1 MKSIY
6 APLIT
11 LEVES
16 NNVVIVGGDVSS
28 IREFLD
34 RDVVYSNSMDVIHV
48 TRPHIWIGFNKTQ
61 TNGTPRG
68 SRLFRITTRV
78 QSKVNIFVS
87 ERLMVYTTSVTMA
100 SNKQALLR
108 DHKQGINRREIYT
121 FAYKL
126 RSNDKSHGSTRHPRV
141 LSFGLALAMKT
152 GADIDV
158 QRCTR
163 EKTSG
168 ENVLPKWEDEQE
180 VRLFRASKAY
190 KLGHDQSIP
199 DDRYENQFD
208 PKDTSFGAPPT
219 RLDPSYLWVGAVG
232 GVFSWFGDGVV
243 CSPPSALKPGW
254 TPIGSTLATKQ
265 FPHYYPVGMYQ
276 SRGFYITTPENRV
289 LVSVVG
295 VLVLVVG
302 YYLDWPGSRQK
313 DMPPVGFVVCL
324 PRGSQPDL
332 SFRIRE
338 LNRKYGPLA
347 SLKIGSSN
355 VIIIGG
361 DGKLVRELLDKRGS
375 IYSNRPAEPTLQIA
389 GGGDHL
395 LFQQDTEKWRA
406 ARKQIVR
413 HYPRASDP
421 EQVRL
426 QEAESVQLL
435 YDFLHDPE
443 RHIKHSMRYTTN
455 YGVRCATYDD
465 PVIHG
470 IESIMTRIS
479 RPLQDQVGSYRVAH
493 ICQVA
498 GVISTAILAQD
509 RARQEIDGI
518 HDEYTLPRWAD
529 EERMPFVRAI
539 VRETLRW
546 RPPLPSCVSH
556 RLEQDPRRFNPDR
569 FLGHKLS
576 MQVVVFNRARLQ
588 SVLNLSQDVA
598 LVPAFNWPNRGYSLP
613 SADCYGHLNSRCPL
627 VPLSIRTRVRF
638 MVRYVDPSNIPS
650 SLHLV
655 RREESKPLKG
665 RCYRRKRA
673 FSHYMV
679 IRSTRMLV
687 TKPLITLD
695 GASSHSR

>member
-1 MKSIY
+1 
-6 APLIT
+6 
-11 LEVES
+11 
-16 NNVVIVGGDVSS
+16 
-28 IREFLD
+28 
-34 RDVVYSNSMDVIHV
+34 
-48 TRPHIWIGFNKTQ
+48 
-61 TNGTPRG
+61 
-68 SRLFRITTRV
+68 
-78 QSKVNIFVS
+78 
-87 ERLMVYTTSVTMA
+87 
-100 SNKQALLR
+100 
-108 DHKQGINRREIYT
+108 
-121 FAYKL
+121 
-126 RSNDKSHGSTRHPRV
+126 
-141 LSFGLALAMKT
+141 
-152 GADIDV
+152 
-158 QRCTR
+158 
-163 EKTSG
+163 
-168 ENVLPKWEDEQE
+168 
-180 VRLFRASKAY
+180 
-190 KLGHDQSIP
+190 
-199 DDRYENQFD
+199 
-208 PKDTSFGAPPT
+208 
-219 RLDPSYLWVGAVG
+219 
-232 GVFSWFGDGVV
+232 
-243 CSPPSALKPGW
+243 
-254 TPIGSTLATKQ
+254 
-265 FPHYYPVGMYQ
+265 MYQ

-443 RHIKHSMRYTTN
+443 RHIKHSMRYTTSIIACLN

-479 RPLQDQVGSYRVAH
+479 RPLVEHFPFLWILPDFMTGNWKAKALHLKQLMLKIYGGLAEIGSERGKSGLNTDNFAYKLRLDENVTNLTRNHQAQ
-493 ICQVA
+493 ICGIALEGVA
-498 GVISTAILAQD
+498 GVISTAILALLEDTTSQD

-518 HDEYTLPRWAD
+518 YDEYTLPRWAD

-556 RLEQDPRRFNPDR
+556 RLEQDDTYAGYFLPKDSTGRRSCPGVQLAEQGIFI
-569 FLGHKLS
+569 
-576 MQVVVFNRARLQ
+576 AICRL
-588 SVLNLSQDVA
+588 LW
-598 LVPAFNWPNRGYSLP
+598 AFEFS
-613 SADCYGHLNSRCPL
+613 
-627 VPLSIRTRVRF
+627 VPLGTTVNTDQSAFHGSIRRPKQYPVVITPRSERRVETIEREMLSAKESVF
-638 MVRYVDPSNIPS
+638 
-650 SLHLV
+650 SLYG
-655 RREESKPLKG
+655 SYK
-665 RCYRRKRA
+665 
-673 FSHYMV
+673 
-679 IRSTRMLV
+679 
-687 TKPLITLD
+687 
-695 GASSHSR
+695 